1 MLMRPRKS
9 KRKKCFCGLLMI
21 GALTLACRIHKAR
34 KAGAGM
40 VEDTSENEDP
50 TVYVTDQGNKFHLS
64 TCPHLQHS
72 QSLLKKSEAIHHGYE
87 ACGVCKP

>member
-21 GALTLACRIHKAR
+21 GALTLACRIHKTR

-40 VEDTSENEDP
+40 AEVTSEDKDP

-72 QSLLKKSEAIHHGYE
+72 QSPLTKSGAILQGYE